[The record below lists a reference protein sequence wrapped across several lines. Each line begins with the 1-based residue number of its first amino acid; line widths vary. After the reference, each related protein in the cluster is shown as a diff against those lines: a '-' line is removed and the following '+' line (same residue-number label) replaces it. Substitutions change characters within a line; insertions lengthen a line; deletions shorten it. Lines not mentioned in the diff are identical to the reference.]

1 VVDRAETKIYKTDG
15 RHFLYLPKDLITD
28 SQFPL
33 RPGERLTVTFTKT
46 SLIIQRELEEEDI
59 VYIGIPRDL
68 YWKFN
73 RILDEAGS
81 SFEDPEDYIIHHLR
95 EEIEKYEK
103 WKREMKE
110 ISGGGNGGL

>member
-1 VVDRAETKIYKTDG
+1 VKNSFLKDSAKTKIYKSDG

-46 SLIIQRELEEEDI
+46 SLIIPCELEEEDI
-59 VYIGIPRDL
+59 VYIRIPRDL

-73 RILDEAGS
+73 RILNEAGAHS
-81 SFEDPEDYIIHHLR
+81 RIQRTTSYITSER
-95 EEIEKYEK
+95 
-103 WKREMKE
+103 R
-110 ISGGGNGGL
+110 